1 MSRYL
6 RPFSKNRTGTITV
19 RLRAPERQYLRAMA
33 TGFLGHLESDDPALE
48 RLAPTVY
55 ADPDLES
62 EYQGFTATDLD
73 ASRRAA
79 IEEALKTVDDKK
91 ISVQTAELWMRTFND
106 LRLVLG
112 TQLGVDEDWRDEME
126 ADDPRAERYFL
137 YRFLT
142 EVVGSIVYALYE
154 QGNTESRFVFPDGA
168 EEYPGELDE
177 VADKVG
183 AEVGAEEVLE
193 DEENEDDALDDDYD
207 EGDYLD
213 AFDEDDEEEDDDDD
227 ELAGLVDE
235 ELDELEAIEPDLL
248 DRLHGIETLQDLE
261 ALDGGSG
268 LDRHDPEPPEPPTD
282 TDTDGTPHGS

>member
-1 MSRYL
+1 VSKFL
-6 RPFSKNRTGTITV
+6 RPFSRNREGTITV
-19 RLRAPERQYLRAMA
+19 RLRVPERQYLRAMA

-55 ADPDLES
+55 VDPDLET

-79 IEEALKTVDDKK
+79 IEEALKTVDNKK

-112 TQLGVDEDWRDEME
+112 TQLGVGEDWRDEME

-142 EVVGSIVYALYE
+142 EIVGCIVFALYE
-154 QGNTESRFVFPDGA
+154 QGNTEPGFIF
-168 EEYPGELDE
+168 PGETDAELEEDE
-177 VADKVG
+177 LEDD
-183 AEVGAEEVLE
+183 ELE
-193 DEENEDDALDDDYD
+193 DEDDEDFEDEDDIFDDFD
-207 EGDYLD
+207 ESDYLD
-213 AFDEDDEEEDDDDD
+213 ALDDEDDEEDDDD
-227 ELAGLVDE
+227 EDDELGGLADD
-235 ELDELEAIEPDLL
+235 ELDELADLEPQLL
-248 DRLHGIETLQDLE
+248 EKLHSIETLQDLE

-268 LDRHDPEPPEPPTD
+268 LDRHDPPRPPDPD
-282 TDTDGTPHGS
+282 ATDGNPRGS